1 MTAALIFFAIAVG
14 LFAAIITFALL
25 SRINAPRIEETQQE
39 EALGDMVDVRAILKK
54 WEDA

>member
-1 MTAALIFFAIAVG
+1 MTLAMILFAIAGG

-25 SRINAPRIEETQQE
+25 SRINAPRIDETETQ

>member
-1 MTAALIFFAIAVG
+1 MTLALIMFAIALG

-25 SRINAPRIEETQQE
+25 SHINAPRIKETETQ